1 MLYLVPTRYSVL
13 LTLYEFVLHNSCLVY
28 ATKVQINVRSTFG
41 EYSLGINRDNARHTT
56 DEFERSIEKEF
67 KQGYHACRALF
78 LTLCIFP
85 RVLTILSALQV
96 VYRAPAKIFL

>member
-41 EYSLGINRDNARHTT
+41 EYSLGINRDNARHTHGPQVPISSSKPLRT
-56 DEFERSIEKEF
+56 GID
-67 KQGYHACRALF
+67 
-78 LTLCIFP
+78 LT
-85 RVLTILSALQV
+85 A
-96 VYRAPAKIFL
+96 

>member
-41 EYSLGINRDNARHTT
+41 EYSLGINRDNARHIIVLSNTVKSVSVILYT
-56 DEFERSIEKEF
+56 LFAIE
-67 KQGYHACRALF
+67 ALSGIEIEIQAAIVYDGNLANF
-78 LTLCIFP
+78 VSMVKTL
-85 RVLTILSALQV
+85 
-96 VYRAPAKIFL
+96 